1 MSLNDQQFMRYSRHL
16 LMDDI
21 GEAGQEKLLNAHVL
35 IVGMGGLGCPV
46 SLYLAAA
53 GIGQLSICDGDT
65 VDQSNLQRQVLYT
78 SDHCGKPKVECAR
91 QRLNKLNPEVQIS
104 VYAEE
109 VAEEILAVDYSLVV
123 DCTDNL
129 AARQQLNAHCYQRA
143 IPLVSASALGW
154 EGQLMAFDFGHNAS
168 LCLNCIIDQDSAE
181 PMMNCGNAG
190 VVGPVLGAMGS
201 LQATTVIRVL
211 LGYFQQH
218 GQVQRYDG
226 KAGQWMVLRARADEG
241 CAVCGSKSTQT
252 KHQNQE

>member
-78 SDHCGKPKVECAR
+78 SDDCGKPKVECAR

-129 AARQQLNAHCYQRA
+129 AARQQLNAHCYQRK
-143 IPLVSASALGW
+143 IPMVSASALGW

>member
-1 MSLNDQQFMRYSRHL
+1 MPLNDQQFMRYSRHL

-78 SDHCGKPKVECAR
+78 SDDCGKPKVECAR

-109 VAEEILAVDYSLVV
+109 VTEEILAVDYSLVV

>member
-1 MSLNDQQFMRYSRHL
+1 MPLNDQQFMRYSRHL

-78 SDHCGKPKVECAR
+78 SDDCGKPKVECAR

-109 VAEEILAVDYSLVV
+109 VTEEILAVDYSLVV

-129 AARQQLNAHCYQRA
+129 AARQQLNAHCYQRK

-168 LCLNCIIDQDSAE
+168 LCLNCIINQDSAE

-218 GQVQRYDG
+218 GQVQRHDG
-226 KAGQWMVLRARADEG
+226 KAGQWMVLRTRADEG